1 MRHCLNHGYVVPAA
15 GLIGPEP
22 FDFQFRS
29 MTLNRQLKLRQ
40 ETEAIPVLLLTAHA
54 IGEVDIVR
62 SVEAGAIDHLVKPFS
77 GPVLVA
83 KVKATCERAFL
94 SNQCCCPRNA
104 QGELRRST
112 LSCSSTRPRIWLL
125 GNSDGTFA
133 SLMPEHLAMNRRA
146 SSRASAEYFFE
157 EAWIRIGPR

>member
-77 GPVLVA
+77 GLLPA
-83 KVKATCERAFL
+83 KRPGRA
-94 SNQCCCPRNA
+94 P
-104 QGELRRST
+104 
-112 LSCSSTRPRIWLL
+112 
-125 GNSDGTFA
+125 
-133 SLMPEHLAMNRRA
+133 SLHAVMQL
-146 SSRASAEYFFE
+146 Y
-157 EAWIRIGPR
+157 